1 MKYFKARDR
10 RKINTYKK
18 KEDFLIVKKK
28 KKKRLGIT
36 VPMAALAPS
45 IPPFQSVALPVSSI
59 VLLHWQ
65 TRIKFGSNH
74 VSPNNFP

>member
-28 KKKRLGIT
+28 KKKDWG
-36 VPMAALAPS
+36 
-45 IPPFQSVALPVSSI
+45 
-59 VLLHWQ
+59 
-65 TRIKFGSNH
+65 
-74 VSPNNFP
+74 